1 LIQPLNTNILT
12 SLLFYD
18 LDMYVGLILSNYID
32 VRQGV
37 NFIKTHNYVVQEI
50 DCFFFKSRKSC
61 IKLQKK
67 SKVIKEVRSIF
78 YTTHKLQ

>member
-18 LDMYVGLILSNYID
+18 LDMYVGLILSNYVD
-32 VRQGV
+32 VRQGL
-37 NFIKTHNYVVQEI
+37 NFIKTHNYVVQDI
-50 DCFFFKSRKSC
+50 DCLFLNPAKVALSY
-61 IKLQKK
+61 KK

-78 YTTHKLQ
+78 YTTHKPQ